1 MFLERRHLQSLQAID
16 EAGSLAKAAERL
28 HVTQSALSHQI
39 KGLEHYFDVSL
50 FLRHT
55 KPIKLSPAGRKL
67 LELAEAVLPRIAAVE
82 NEMTR
87 LASGEAGRLYIAIE
101 CHACYD
107 WLMPVLARFK
117 QAWPGVEVDIRLGLS
132 FDSITALRA
141 GELDL
146 VISSDPI
153 EAADLIFRPMFNYEG
168 RLILPDDHRLAE
180 RDFIRAEDLQQE
192 HLISYPVSRDRLDVF
207 KHFLTPAGIEP
218 KSLRQSELTAVI
230 LLLVASGRGI
240 TALPDWVLR
249 YSQHPT
255 SLVSRK
261 LGENGLHGKMY
272 SAIRSSDANS
282 QYLADFAE
290 LAGKFGPGGK
300 PPVEEPAAVV

>member
-16 EAGSLAKAAERL
+16 DAGSLAKAAERL
-28 HVTQSALSHQI
+28 HLTQSALSHQI
-39 KGLEHYFDVSL
+39 KGLEHYFDVPL

-67 LELAEAVLPRIAAVE
+67 LELAQTVLPRIAAVE
-82 NEMTR
+82 EEMTR
-87 LASGEAGRLYIAIE
+87 LAAGEAGRLYIAIE

-153 EAADLIFRPMFNYEG
+153 ASPDLIFRPMFNYEG
-168 RLILPDDHRLAE
+168 RLILPDDHPLAE
-180 RDFIRAEDLQQE
+180 RHYIRATDLATE

-207 KHFLTPAGIEP
+207 KHFLTPAAVEP

-240 TALPDWVLR
+240 TALPDWVLH

-255 SLVSRK
+255 SLVSRQ

-272 SAIRSSDANS
+272 SAIRSSDADTE
-282 QYLADFAE
+282 YLADFAE
-290 LAGKFGPGGK
+290 LAGKFGPGGS
-300 PPVEEPAAVV
+300 VD

>member
-1 MFLERRHLQSLQAID
+1 MFLERRHLHSLQAIE

-28 HVTQSALSHQI
+28 HLTQSALSHQI
-39 KGLEHYFDVSL
+39 KSLENYFDLPL

-55 KPIKLSPAGRKL
+55 KPIRLSPAGRKL
-67 LELAEAVLPRIAAVE
+67 VDLAQAVLPRMASVE
-82 NEMTR
+82 EELGR
-87 LASGEAGRLYIAIE
+87 LAAGEAGRLYIAIE

-146 VISSDPI
+146 VISSDPVD
-153 EAADLIFRPMFNYEG
+153 APDLIFRPMFDYEG
-168 RLILPDDHRLAE
+168 RLILADDHPLAE
-180 RDFIRAEDLQQE
+180 RDYIRAKDLKSE

-207 KHFLTPAGIEP
+207 KHFLTPAGVEP

-230 LLLVASGRGI
+230 LLLVASGRGL

-255 SLVSRK
+255 SLVSRP
-261 LGENGLHGKMY
+261 LGEHGLHGKMY
-272 SAIRSSDANS
+272 SAIRSSDADS
-282 QYLADFAE
+282 PYLADFAD
-290 LAGKFGPGGK
+290 LAGRFGPHGS
-300 PPVEEPAAVV
+300 EQHSA